1 MDPGFPV
8 PVADPALLVHPDW
21 LVSPVFLVFPAHLD
35 WLVSPVFPVLP
46 VFPDPVDLLMAHPD
60 PVWFHFPDPGPEE
73 LPDLPEHRQELPV
86 FYPEQL
92 PVPLFHSFLPR
103 SGLSRHLHTH

>member
-35 WLVSPVFPVLP
+35 RLVSPVFP

-92 PVPLFHSFLPR
+92 PVPLFHSFK
-103 SGLSRHLHTH
+103 